1 MSNATMKVKVVSGK
15 SWFEGIVDVDG
26 LCPTKLQKR
35 TGDSTHFQTRSALI
49 TAAKTIA
56 KRFGFNQ
63 VKIIEKGSA
72 IVKKASM
79 SIPPKPRKTRRSPV
93 SA

>member
-1 MSNATMKVKVVSGK
+1 MSNATMKVRVMTGK

-35 TGDSTHFQTRSALI
+35 DGDSQFQTRSALI

-56 KRFGFNQ
+56 KRFGFDQ
-63 VKIIEKGSA
+63 VKIIEKGNA
-72 IVKKASM
+72 IIKKASM
-79 SIPPKPRKTRRSPV
+79 SIPPKTRKTRKTPV
-93 SA
+93 AV

>member
-1 MSNATMKVKVVSGK
+1 MSNATMKVYVVSGK
-15 SWFEGIVDVDG
+15 SWFEGIVNVDG

-35 TGDSTHFQTRSALI
+35 AGNSTHFQTRSALI

-63 VKIIEKGSA
+63 VKIIEKGIS

-79 SIPPKPRKTRRSPV
+79 SIPPKPRRTKRPV
-93 SA
+93 AV